1 MVKDGE
7 EETDEETGSGGWAIV
22 VGTGGRPIR
31 CPLPADLSNQQR
43 AWITDHLPAKAKLAR
58 TTDRVEAPPRND
70 DEPRL
75 DALRTLTQQVCEKKI
90 ELIELER
97 ALSVLKLEL
106 QQINYQIEERRKH
119 ARSFAGTVT
128 DLFTAFEKTTKK

>member
-1 MVKDGE
+1 MAKEGE
-7 EETDEETGSGGWAIV
+7 EDGDDEAGGFGWAIV
-22 VGTGGRPIR
+22 IGTGGRPIR
-31 CPLPADLSNQQR
+31 CPLPPDLSDRQWT
-43 AWITDHLPAKAKLAR
+43 WISERLPAKAKLSR
-58 TTDRVEAPPRND
+58 IGDRVEAPSRND

-97 ALSVLKLEL
+97 ATSTLKLEL

-119 ARSFAGTVT
+119 ARSFAGTFS
-128 DLFTAFEKTTKK
+128 DLWSAFEKNKK